1 VTAWPYP
8 RIIVVVNARSVV
20 RGVALVGAS
29 LAVGA
34 LTAAG
39 RGREL
44 DEEAFRAANRERG
57 PVADRAFS
65 GVTELGSI
73 WASVGA
79 AAAMAAAGRR
89 RAAARGLAAASLTWI
104 AGQGLKRVVERPR
117 PADADPDGTHLRI
130 RRPNGSS
137 WPSSHPAV
145 LVAFTT
151 VAADDLGADVPA
163 RLGLDVLAVAVGVS
177 RAYLGVHYPAD
188 VVGGLLLGRAV
199 ASVFDGRR

>member
-1 VTAWPYP
+1 M
-8 RIIVVVNARSVV
+8 NARSVL
-20 RGVALVGAS
+20 RGAALLGGA

-34 LTAAG
+34 LSAAG

-57 PVADRAFS
+57 PATDRLLV

-73 WASVGA
+73 WASLGA
-79 AAAMAAAGRR
+79 AAVIAAAGRR
-89 RAAARGLAAASLTWI
+89 RAAVRGLAAASLAWL
-104 AGQGLKRVVERPR
+104 AGQGLKRVFDRPR
-117 PADADPDGTHLRI
+117 PSDVNPEGTNRRI

-145 LVAFTT
+145 LLAFST
-151 VAADDLGADVPA
+151 VAADELDAKPSTRLALDALAGTVGAS
-163 RLGLDVLAVAVGVS
+163 RL
-177 RAYLGVHYPAD
+177 YLGVHYPAD

-199 ASVFDGRR
+199 ASLFDERR

>member
-1 VTAWPYP
+1 M
-8 RIIVVVNARSVV
+8 NARSVL
-20 RGVALVGAS
+20 RGAALLGGA

-34 LTAAG
+34 LSAAG

-57 PVADRAFS
+57 PATDRLLV

-73 WASVGA
+73 WASLGA
-79 AAAMAAAGRR
+79 AAVIAAAGRR
-89 RAAARGLAAASLTWI
+89 RAAVRGLAAASLAWL
-104 AGQGLKRVVERPR
+104 AGQGLKRVFDRPR
-117 PADADPDGTHLRI
+117 PSDVNPEGTNRRI

-145 LVAFTT
+145 LSAFST
-151 VAADDLGADVPA
+151 VAADELDAKPSA
-163 RLGLDVLAVAVGVS
+163 RLVLDALAGTVGAS
-177 RAYLGVHYPAD
+177 RLYLGVHYPAD

-199 ASVFDGRR
+199 ASLFDERR

>member
-1 VTAWPYP
+1 M
-8 RIIVVVNARSVV
+8 NARSVL
-20 RGVALVGAS
+20 RGAALLGGA

-34 LTAAG
+34 WSAAG

-57 PVADRAFS
+57 PATDRLLV

-73 WASVGA
+73 WASLGA
-79 AAAMAAAGRR
+79 AAMIAAAGRR
-89 RAAARGLAAASLTWI
+89 RAAVRGLAAASLAWL
-104 AGQGLKRVVERPR
+104 AGQGLKRVFDRPR
-117 PADADPDGTHLRI
+117 PSDVNPEGTNRRI

-145 LVAFTT
+145 LLAFST
-151 VAADDLGADVPA
+151 VAADELDAKPSTRLALDALAGTVGA
-163 RLGLDVLAVAVGVS
+163 S
-177 RAYLGVHYPAD
+177 RMYLGVHYPAD

-199 ASVFDGRR
+199 ASLFDERR

>member
-1 VTAWPYP
+1 M
-8 RIIVVVNARSVV
+8 NARSVL
-20 RGVALVGAS
+20 RGAALLGGA

-34 LTAAG
+34 LSAAG

-57 PVADRAFS
+57 PATDRLLV

-73 WASVGA
+73 WAPLGA
-79 AAAMAAAGRR
+79 AAVIAAAGRR
-89 RAAARGLAAASLTWI
+89 RAAVRGLAAASLAWL
-104 AGQGLKRVVERPR
+104 AGQGLKRVFDRPR
-117 PADADPDGTHLRI
+117 PSDVNPEGTNRRI

-145 LVAFTT
+145 LLAFST
-151 VAADDLGADVPA
+151 VAADELDAKPSA
-163 RLGLDVLAVAVGVS
+163 RLVLDALAGTVGAS
-177 RAYLGVHYPAD
+177 RLYLGVHYPAD

-199 ASVFDGRR
+199 ASLFDERR